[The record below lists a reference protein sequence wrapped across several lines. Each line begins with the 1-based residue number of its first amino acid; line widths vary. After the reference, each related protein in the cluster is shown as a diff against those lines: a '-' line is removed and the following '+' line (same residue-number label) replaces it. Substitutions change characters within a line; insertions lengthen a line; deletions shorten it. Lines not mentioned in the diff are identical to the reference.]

1 MDNSAIASYESSK
14 IFLFFQ
20 KNYNIGKHDVPRFQK
35 SGLSKS
41 NRRSVIN
48 SM

>member
-20 KNYNIGKHDVPRFQK
+20 KNYNIGKHDVD
-35 SGLSKS
+35 SK
-41 NRRSVIN
+41 RKDLVKVIGDQ
-48 SM
+48 